1 MRVIVIGGV
10 AGGMSAAT
18 RLRRLSE
25 NAEITV
31 LERSGHVSY
40 ANCGLPYHVGGVIEQ
55 RSDLLLQ
62 TPQSLH
68 DRFALD
74 VRVHHEV
81 LSIDRARHAVT
92 VRNLETGDDLEL
104 PYDHLVLSTGA
115 RAVRPPI
122 PGIERALSLRDVE
135 DTDALVAA
143 AAGASTAVVIGGG
156 FIGVEVAE
164 NLVHL
169 GLDVAVVE
177 AADQVMAP
185 IDPEMATPV
194 HDRMRAHGVDLR
206 LGSAVAAVGPHAVTL
221 ATGDTLPA
229 DVVIAAIGVR
239 PETTLAEQAGLAIGE
254 RGGILVDDQLRTSD
268 PDILA
273 VGDAVEKTDAVDGTA
288 ALIPLANTANLQGR
302 RAADVIA
309 GQAVRNRPV
318 LGTAI
323 VGVFG
328 LQVAST
334 GWSEKRLRAAGRE
347 VRAIHTHPASHAT
360 YYPGA
365 DTMALKLL
373 VDPLTDEILG
383 AQGAGESGV
392 DKRIDVI
399 ATAMAGRLTASA
411 LADLELAYAPAF
423 SSAKDPVNILGH
435 IAENLRTGTSRSI
448 QWHEVSDAVAAG
460 AVVLDVRE
468 ASERAGGRVIDGS
481 VHIPLNELR
490 DRLDEIPDGPVIV
503 HCAVGVRGHT
513 AARILAQHGRDV
525 RNLDGGYRTWH
536 AGERSTAPGRVEV
549 TSPAKPCTC
558 DSTPQGQRVR
568 NSTTE
573 SRAGRSAPGTT
584 RSRSSASSTSTG
596 RPAALS
602 TTASGSSRMP
612 GS

>member
-10 AGGMSAAT
+10 AGGMSTAT

-31 LERSGHVSY
+31 LERNGHVSY

-81 LSIDRARHAVT
+81 LAIHRARHVVT

-104 PYDHLVLSTGA
+104 PYDHLVLATGA

-143 AAGASTAVVIGGG
+143 ASGARHRRGHRWRVHRGRGRREPRAPRPGRGGRRGGRPGHGTHRPRDGDAGARPDARPRRRPPAGLGGRRDRPRGHPGHRRRLYADLVV
-156 FIGVEVAE
+156 
-164 NLVHL
+164 
-169 GLDVAVVE
+169 
-177 AADQVMAP
+177 
-185 IDPEMATPV
+185 
-194 HDRMRAHGVDLR
+194 
-206 LGSAVAAVGPHAVTL
+206 
-221 ATGDTLPA
+221 
-229 DVVIAAIGVR
+229 AAIGVR
-239 PETTLAEQAGLAIGE
+239 PETLAEQAGLAIGE

-309 GQAVRNRPV
+309 GHAARNRPV

-323 VGVFG
+323 VGVG

-360 YYPGA
+360 LLPGRRH
-365 DTMALKLL
+365 DRVELL
-373 VDPLTDEILG
+373 VDPVTDGILG
-383 AQGAGESGV
+383 AQGVGASGV

-399 ATAMAGRLTASA
+399 ATAMAGRLPASA

-423 SSAKDPVNILGH
+423 SSAKDPSMLGH

-448 QWHEVSDAVAAG
+448 RWHEVWDAVAAG
-460 AVVLDVRE
+460 AAIVDMRHE
-468 ASERAGGRVIDGS
+468 ASERAGGRVIDRS
-481 VHIPLNELR
+481 VHIPVNQLR
-490 DRLDEIPDGPVIV
+490 DRLAEIPDGPVIV

-513 AARILAQHGRDV
+513 AARILTRCGRDV
-525 RNLDGGYRTWH
+525 RSLDGGYRTV
-536 AGERSTAPGRVEV
+536 G
-549 TSPAKPCTC
+549 SPAPAHSECT
-558 DSTPQGQRVR
+558 
-568 NSTTE
+568 
-573 SRAGRSAPGTT
+573 
-584 RSRSSASSTSTG
+584 ASSRRT
-596 RPAALS
+596 
-602 TTASGSSRMP
+602 
-612 GS
+612 

>member
-40 ANCGLPYHVGGVIEQ
+40 ANCGLPYHVGGVIER

-81 LSIDRARHAVT
+81 LSIDRARHVVT
-92 VRNLETGDDLEL
+92 VRNLDTGDDVEL

-143 AAGASTAVVIGGG
+143 TASARHAVVIGGG

-169 GLDVAVVE
+169 GLNVAVVE
-177 AADQVMAP
+177 AADQVMTP

-194 HDRMRAHGVDLR
+194 HDRMRAHDVDLR
-206 LGSAVAAVGPHAVTL
+206 LGSAVAAIGAHDVTL
-221 ATGDTLPA
+221 TTGDTLSA
-229 DVVIAAIGVR
+229 DLVVAAIGVR

-273 VGDAVEKTDAVDGTA
+273 VGDAIEKTDAVDGTA

-309 GQAVRNRPV
+309 GQSARNRPV

-365 DTMALKLL
+365 DTIALKLL
-373 VDPLTDEILG
+373 VDPRTDEILG
-383 AQGAGESGV
+383 AQGVGDSGV

-411 LADLELAYAPAF
+411 LADLELAYSPAF
-423 SSAKDPVNILGH
+423 SSAKDPVNMLGH
-435 IAENLRTGTSRSI
+435 IAENLRTGTTRSI

-460 AVVLDVRE
+460 AVVVDVRE
-468 ASERAGGRVIDGS
+468 ASERSGGRVIDGS
-481 VHIPLNELR
+481 VHIPVNTLR
-490 DRLDEIPDGPVIV
+490 NRLDEIPDGPVIV

-513 AARILAQHGRDV
+513 AARILTQHGRDV
-525 RNLDGGYRTWH
+525 RNLDGGFRTWH
-536 AGERSTAPGRVEV
+536 AGIRSHV
-549 TSPAKPCTC
+549 
-558 DSTPQGQRVR
+558 
-568 NSTTE
+568 
-573 SRAGRSAPGTT
+573 
-584 RSRSSASSTSTG
+584 
-596 RPAALS
+596 
-602 TTASGSSRMP
+602 MP
-612 GS
+612 D